1 MSSPCAEAR
10 LPRLLLAIAE
20 LPASGTPDQG
30 AARGR
35 LQGIGSEQARQG
47 HDNGRQPR
55 RVQAGIRG
63 EAASHLGRERLSRL
77 AAGLGFDCPVAGWSP
92 RGAGPPRHPGLPSPW
107 TACLSHSG
115 SLVVAGLAEV
125 PVGLDIECPDR
136 RQRQRHRSRLDGLI
150 ATLPEASVRR
160 AIQRAPDALAAFYRG
175 WTLYEAHYKL
185 GCLEG
190 QPPDHVLATRIG
202 SLMALDLT
210 DMNSHSN
217 SHTNSHSNRQQ
228 SGDPLYAWQA
238 QDDRLTLSLC
248 ARELGLSIEM
258 RLGGLEFPDWTG
270 LPQTFD

>member
-1 MSSPCAEAR
+1 M
-10 LPRLLLAIAE
+10 
-20 LPASGTPDQG
+20 
-30 AARGR
+30 
-35 LQGIGSEQARQG
+35 
-47 HDNGRQPR
+47 
-55 RVQAGIRG
+55 
-63 EAASHLGRERLSRL
+63 
-77 AAGLGFDCPVAGWSP
+77 AGWSP

-107 TACLSHSG
+107 TTCLSHSG

-160 AIQRAPDALAAFYRG
+160 AIQRAPDALAAFYRA

-210 DMNSHSN
+210 DMISHSNSHSN
-217 SHTNSHSNRQQ
+217 SQQ

-248 ARELGLSIEM
+248 AREPGLTIEM
-258 RLGGLEFPDWTG
+258 PLAGPRLPDWTM
-270 LPQTFD
+270 LPHALD